1 MSVSGVNNT
10 NWAYGQCR
18 KCGLTVSCLRATEG
32 CKELLFVLGCDAS
45 VGICQMTEEG
55 VMCGG
60 RGDAGIS

>member
-1 MSVSGVNNT
+1 MGSAESLAV
-10 NWAYGQCR
+10 
-18 KCGLTVSCLRATEG
+18 TVSCLRATEG
-32 CKELLFVLGCDAS
+32 CRELPFVLVCDAS